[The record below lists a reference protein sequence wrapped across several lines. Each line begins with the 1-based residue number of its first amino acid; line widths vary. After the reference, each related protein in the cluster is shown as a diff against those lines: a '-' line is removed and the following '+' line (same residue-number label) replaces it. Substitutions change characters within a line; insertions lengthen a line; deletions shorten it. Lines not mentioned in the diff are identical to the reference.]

1 MTVSGAGGGASGRPS
16 KLTAGVHRRI
26 VRSVGLGHSYAEAAR
41 CGGVSLDSVIRWRK
55 QGREE
60 LAEGKR
66 TRHARFCEQVEQ
78 AQDVQAEK
86 YLEAIEAS
94 VLAPVIVTKTHIKE
108 NPDGTKLK
116 EVYREE
122 RPADIK
128 GAVWWLERRRPETFA
143 RIDKLEH
150 LGKHDG
156 AGPLTVRV
164 LLVPTGDGAEKL
176 AATDDAEK
184 PTATETPP
192 DEDSGEA

>member
-108 NPDGTKLK
+108 NPDGSTLK
-116 EVYREE
+116 EVHKEE

-128 GAVWWLERRRPETFA
+128 GAVWWLERRRPETFS
-143 RIDKLEH
+143 RLDKLEH
-150 LGKHDG
+150 SGKVGNGDEG
-156 AGPLTVRV
+156 PRTVRIELVRSGGEAGP
-164 LLVPTGDGAEKL
+164 PKDA
-176 AATDDAEK
+176 DDPPA
-184 PTATETPP
+184 ETP
-192 DEDSGEA
+192 EGC